1 MDPSAR
7 EEAYRRH
14 GRALLRRAIRLLGN
28 QDDALDVV
36 QGLFVD
42 LFQREGAPTDLPYLY
57 RSVTNRCL
65 TLLRDASNR
74 ARLLEKHDA
83 ALVPPARTRCDDHVI
98 GVDLLTKLARELDE
112 SETEVLTY
120 RYVDDM
126 TQDEI
131 ASLLGLSRKTVG
143 KRLDRVRDV
152 VRRIAG
158 VATGGAGSTED
169 AS

>member
-1 MDPSAR
+1 MAPPAR
-7 EEAYRRH
+7 MEAYERH
-14 GRALLRRAIRLLGN
+14 GRALLRRAIRVLGN
-28 QDDALDVV
+28 ADDAGDVV

-42 LFQREGAPTDLPYLY
+42 LYQRGDVPTDLPYLY

-65 TLLRDASNR
+65 TLLRDESNR
-74 ARLLEKHDA
+74 SRLLEKNDG

-120 RYVDDM
+120 RYLDDM

-131 ASLLGLSRKTVG
+131 ASLLGLSRRTVG
-143 KRLDRVRDV
+143 KRLDRVREV
-152 VRRIAG
+152 VRRVAG
-158 VATGGAGSTED
+158 LEAPEGGR
-169 AS
+169 